1 MIISIL
7 SDLNEIVSDI
17 DNSKAPVAF
26 ATGPDIMIDLYISK
40 LTETGHYS
48 LSGSVIPSEISGR
61 LTYTATLIRKAD

>member
-40 LTETGHYS
+40 LTETGH
-48 LSGSVIPSEISGR
+48 
-61 LTYTATLIRKAD
+61 